1 MRKILII
8 IFLMF
13 LTAGITF
20 AAKIPKDM
28 QGFVEKSFPETD
40 FRFDGV
46 IILPDSTIY
55 LPLFPAKPLEPET
68 IEIRSTIP
76 AGKTL
81 SDKPEIVILNN
92 NYVLLKVINDKSG
105 KKTVLAP
112 ADIPEE
118 IRNGL
123 LPQDMLVPRGLMIPE
138 SLKGIIGNL
147 NISLAEDP
155 GLKVEVPQSKN
166 PNTQN
171 KVIPAE
177 ELKNKT
183 FYIATGYSKN
193 IQVINSE
200 NKSPA
205 YALAQN
211 YVPNNMKGYKDK
223 FLLVTSF
230 ASPVMN
236 VISLADEAII
246 KEIIF
251 TSNPDE
257 ILIDREK
264 NIAYVS
270 CPSEASIF
278 VVNLDTMTL
287 SKQIKING
295 MCERLTLSSDGTKI
309 FYADK
314 KTNEIWAIEL
324 DNNYLLKD
332 IGKFPNVS
340 KIAFNN
346 NKIYITSRTKNHLA
360 IIDYATNGLIA
371 EIKITSKPVDM
382 ITYENNLFILGAQE
396 NNIMVIDT
404 KTDEITDSLFLNT
417 NGFATNMTPVDGT
430 NLAIVSDSRAS
441 IYCVLDM
448 AKKQIVKAS
457 AIEVPIRSIVVTD
470 RVKKL
475 NK

>member
-1 MRKILII
+1 
-8 IFLMF
+8 
-13 LTAGITF
+13 
-20 AAKIPKDM
+20 
-28 QGFVEKSFPETD
+28 
-40 FRFDGV
+40 
-46 IILPDSTIY
+46 
-55 LPLFPAKPLEPET
+55 
-68 IEIRSTIP
+68 
-76 AGKTL
+76 
-81 SDKPEIVILNN
+81 
-92 NYVLLKVINDKSG
+92 
-105 KKTVLAP
+105 
-112 ADIPEE
+112 
-118 IRNGL
+118 
-123 LPQDMLVPRGLMIPE
+123 
-138 SLKGIIGNL
+138 
-147 NISLAEDP
+147 
-155 GLKVEVPQSKN
+155 
-166 PNTQN
+166 
-171 KVIPAE
+171 
-177 ELKNKT
+177 
-183 FYIATGYSKN
+183 
-193 IQVINSE
+193 
-200 NKSPA
+200 
-205 YALAQN
+205 
-211 YVPNNMKGYKDK
+211 
-223 FLLVTSF
+223 
-230 ASPVMN
+230 
-236 VISLADEAII
+236 
-246 KEIIF
+246 
-251 TSNPDE
+251 
-257 ILIDREK
+257 
-264 NIAYVS
+264 
-270 CPSEASIF
+270 
-278 VVNLDTMTL
+278 MTL

-417 NGFATNMTPVDGT
+417 NGFATNMTPIDGT